1 MNHPSSPAGAAAPR
15 DAARSGGTSPG
26 TAPGSSAGGPAP
38 TGGALAGVRI
48 VDLTAVIFGPYC
60 TQILADYGADVIKVE
75 APEGDTTRWTGPAL
89 EHGRAAIFLGAN
101 RNKRSVVLDLKQPA
115 AREALLALVDGAD
128 VFIHSVRPQKLEK
141 LGLGPEAL
149 MARNPRL
156 VYAGLHGFG
165 SDGPYAGQ
173 PAYDDI
179 IQGLSGVAD
188 LMARQT
194 GTPRYFP
201 TIAADK
207 ACGQVAAHA
216 VLAALFQRERTGRG
230 QCVEVPMFESMVSF
244 MMLEHFYGRHLVDA
258 PAAGDGRGPGAVADA
273 GADTKDAAGADAPPG
288 NGAVAADDRTPG
300 YPRLLVPWRR
310 PQRTA
315 DGYVCIL
322 PYTTAHWRLFFE
334 HSGHPEL
341 ASDPRFQDIAS
352 RTRHIAEL
360 YELTGEIVA
369 RHDTAHWLALCQRLE
384 IPAAPVNR
392 LEDLEHDPHL
402 QAVDLF
408 PTIPGPGE
416 ARYRMIRNP
425 VRLSASEVPLRAPP
439 ALGEHTL
446 EVLAEAGLDE
456 ATIRRMIDSG
466 AARAAGTG

>member
-1 MNHPSSPAGAAAPR
+1 MTHPSSPAGAAASVSPR
-15 DAARSGGTSPG
+15 DTAAT
-26 TAPGSSAGGPAP
+26 P
-38 TGGALAGVRI
+38 TGGGALAGVRI

-75 APEGDTTRWTGPAL
+75 SPEGDTTRWTGPAL
-89 EHGRAAIFLGAN
+89 EPGRAAIFLASN
-101 RNKRSVVLDLKQPA
+101 RNKRSVVLDLKQAA
-115 AREALLALVDGAD
+115 ARDALLALVDGAD

-156 VYAGLHGFG
+156 IYAGLYGFG

-188 LMARQT
+188 LMERQT

-230 QCVEVPMFESMVSF
+230 QYVEVPMYESMVSF
-244 MMLEHFYGRHLVDA
+244 TMLEHFYGRHM
-258 PAAGDGRGPGAVADA
+258 ADA
-273 GADTKDAAGADAPPG
+273 ASEAGAA
-288 NGAVAADDRTPG
+288 DRTPG
-300 YPRLLVPWRR
+300 YPRVLTPWRR

-315 DGYVCIL
+315 DGYVCLL
-322 PYTTAHWRLFFE
+322 PYTTAHWRSFFE
-334 HSGHPEL
+334 NTGHPEL
-341 ASDPRFQDIAS
+341 ARDPRFQDITA

-369 RHDTAHWLALCQRLE
+369 RRDTAHWLELCQRLE

-392 LEDLEHDPHL
+392 LEDLENDPHL
-402 QAVDLF
+402 KAVDMF
-408 PTIPGPGE
+408 PTMPGPDG

-425 VRLSASEVPLRAPP
+425 VRLADSEVPLRLPP
-439 ALGEHTL
+439 SLGEHTR
-446 EVLAEAGLDE
+446 EVLSEAGLDP
-456 ATIRRMIDSG
+456 ATIQGLIDSG
-466 AARAAGTG
+466 AARSPETAK

>member
-1 MNHPSSPAGAAAPR
+1 MTQANPPS
-15 DAARSGGTSPG
+15 GT
-26 TAPGSSAGGPAP
+26 
-38 TGGALAGVRI
+38 GALAGVRI
-48 VDLTAVIFGPYC
+48 VDLSAVIFGPYC
-60 TQILADYGADVIKVE
+60 TPILADYGADVIKVE
-75 APEGDTTRWTGPAL
+75 PPEGDTTRWTGPKL
-89 EHGRAAIFLGAN
+89 EDGRAAIFLGAN

-115 AREALLALVDGAD
+115 ARDALLALVDTAD
-128 VFIHSVRPQKLEK
+128 AFVHSIRPQKLEK
-141 LGLGPEAL
+141 LGLGPQAL

-156 VYAGLHGFG
+156 VYAGLYGFG

-194 GTPRYFP
+194 GTPAYFP

-216 VLAALFQRERTGRG
+216 LLAALFQRERTGRG
-230 QCVEVPMFESMVSF
+230 QYVEVPMFESMVSF
-244 MMLEHFYGRHLVDA
+244 LMLEHFYGRHLVDA
-258 PAAGDGRGPGAVADA
+258 PAPGSDADPA
-273 GADTKDAAGADAPPG
+273 ASPAPAAGT
-288 NGAVAADDRTPG
+288 GAASETAVPDDRRPG
-300 YPRLLVPWRR
+300 YPRMLVPWRR

-341 ASDPRFQDIAS
+341 AADPRFADIAA

-360 YELTGEIVA
+360 YALTGEIVA

-384 IPAAPVNR
+384 IPAAPINR

-402 QAVDLF
+402 RAVGLF
-408 PTIPGPGE
+408 PTIPGPDG
-416 ARYRMIRNP
+416 AGYRMVRNP
-425 VRLSASEVPLRAPP
+425 VRLSASEVPLRTPP
-439 ALGEHTL
+439 RLGEHTREL
-446 EVLAEAGLDE
+446 LAEAGLDP
-456 ATIRRMIDSG
+456 AAIRALLDSG
-466 AARAAGTG
+466 AAREAGPT

>member
-1 MNHPSSPAGAAAPR
+1 MSTSHAPA
-15 DAARSGGTSPG
+15 
-26 TAPGSSAGGPAP
+26 
-38 TGGALAGVRI
+38 GGALSGIRI

-75 APEGDTTRWTGPAL
+75 APEGDTTRWTGPSL
-89 EHGRAAIFLGAN
+89 DHGRAAIFLAAN

-128 VFIHSVRPQKLEK
+128 VFVHSVRPQKLEK

-156 VYAGLHGFG
+156 IYAGLHGFG

-230 QCVEVPMFESMVSF
+230 QCVEVPMFESMSAF
-244 MMLEHFYGRHLVDA
+244 MLLEHFYGRHLATQESPVSPVSPTVPGA
-258 PAAGDGRGPGAVADA
+258 GPGADADA
-273 GADTKDAAGADAPPG
+273 AAEADTRPGADPAHSA
-288 NGAVAADDRTPG
+288 G
-300 YPRLLVPWRR
+300 YPRLLTPWRR

-315 DGYVCIL
+315 DGHVCIL
-322 PYTTAHWRLFFE
+322 PYTTAHWKLFFE
-334 HSGHPEL
+334 HAGHPEL
-341 ASDPRFQDIAS
+341 AADPRFQDIAS

-360 YELTGEIVA
+360 YEIAGEIVA
-369 RHDTAHWLALCQRLE
+369 RHDTAWWLELCQRLE

-392 LEDLEHDPHL
+392 LEDMEHDPHL
-402 QAVDLF
+402 KAVGLF
-408 PTIPGPGE
+408 PTVQGE
-416 ARYRMIRNP
+416 DGSACRLVRNP
-425 VRLSASEVPLRAPP
+425 VRLSDSEVGMRMPP
-439 ALGEHTL
+439 VLGEHTL
-446 EVLAEAGLDE
+446 EVLAEAGLD
-456 ATIRRMIDSG
+456 ADTIRRMVDSG
-466 AARAAGTG
+466 AARVPARPSQREPAR

>member
-1 MNHPSSPAGAAAPR
+1 MIGPPDWTARIPGKDHSRMSPSQ
-15 DAARSGGTSPG
+15 
-26 TAPGSSAGGPAP
+26 AP

-75 APEGDTTRWTGPAL
+75 APEGDTTRWTGPSL
-89 EHGRAAIFLGAN
+89 DHGRAAIFLAAN

-115 AREALLALVDGAD
+115 AREALLALVDSAD
-128 VFIHSVRPQKLEK
+128 VFVHSVRPQKLEK
-141 LGLGPEAL
+141 LGLDPEAL

-156 VYAGLHGFG
+156 IYAGLHGFG

-188 LMARQT
+188 LMERQT

-230 QCVEVPMFESMVSF
+230 QCVEVPMFESMTSF
-244 MMLEHFYGRHLVDA
+244 MLLEHFYGRHLA
-258 PAAGDGRGPGAVADA
+258 QEGEPGPAR
-273 GADTKDAAGADAPPG
+273 GADADG
-288 NGAVAADDRTPG
+288 EGDAAQAHSAG
-300 YPRLLVPWRR
+300 YPRLLTPWRR

-315 DGYVCIL
+315 DGHVCIL
-322 PYTTAHWRLFFE
+322 PYTTAHWKLFFE
-334 HSGHPEL
+334 HTGHPEL

-360 YELTGEIVA
+360 YEIAGEIVA
-369 RHDTAHWLALCQRLE
+369 HRDTAWWLELCKRLE

-392 LEDLEHDPHL
+392 LEDMEHDPHL
-402 QAVDLF
+402 KAVGLF
-408 PTIPGPGE
+408 PTVHGDDGS
-416 ARYRMIRNP
+416 ACRLVRNP
-425 VRLSASEVPLRAPP
+425 VRLADSEVPMRMPP
-439 ALGEHTL
+439 SLGEHTL
-446 EVLAEAGLDE
+446 EVLAEAGLD
-456 ATIRRMIDSG
+456 ADAIRRLVGSG
-466 AARAAGTG
+466 AARTHASGSDSPEPDR

>member
-1 MNHPSSPAGAAAPR
+1 MS
-15 DAARSGGTSPG
+15 TSQ
-26 TAPGSSAGGPAP
+26 AP

-75 APEGDTTRWTGPAL
+75 APEGDTTRWTGPSL
-89 EHGRAAIFLGAN
+89 DHGRAAIFLAAN

-115 AREALLALVDGAD
+115 AREALLALVDTAD
-128 VFIHSVRPQKLEK
+128 VFVHSVRPQKLEK

-230 QCVEVPMFESMVSF
+230 QSVEVPMFESMSSF
-244 MMLEHFYGRHLVDA
+244 MLLEHFYGRHLATAGEDA
-258 PAAGDGRGPGAVADA
+258 PRGTDGRAPQAGDDA
-273 GADTKDAAGADAPPG
+273 GAGAE
-288 NGAVAADDRTPG
+288 VDRSHSAG
-300 YPRLLVPWRR
+300 YPRLLTPWRR

-315 DGYVCIL
+315 DGHVCIL
-322 PYTTAHWRLFFE
+322 PYTTAHWKLFFE
-334 HSGHPEL
+334 HAGHPEL

-352 RTRHIAEL
+352 RTRHISEL
-360 YELTGEIVA
+360 YEIANEIVA
-369 RHDTAHWLALCQRLE
+369 RRDTRYWLELCKRLE

-392 LEDLEHDPHL
+392 LEDMEHDPHL
-402 QAVDLF
+402 KAVELF
-408 PTIPGPGE
+408 PTVRGDDGS
-416 ARYRMIRNP
+416 ACRLVRNP
-425 VRLSASEVPLRAPP
+425 VRLADSEVPMRMPP

-446 EVLAEAGLDE
+446 EVLAEAGLD
-456 ATIRRMIDSG
+456 ADAIGRLVDSG
-466 AARAAGTG
+466 AARTRPAVPVSDGPEQDR